1 MVLKSTKFTSG
12 LVFVYVFVCQK
23 FAHSQLPF
31 WVRWLW
37 AWVAIAV
44 REREGHRC
52 GENSLLLSK
61 GSVKKQW
68 MDPALLCV
76 CEGGQRH
83 AVG

>member
-44 REREGHRC
+44 REREREREREGS
-52 GENSLLLSK
+52 SLRRK
-61 GSVKKQW
+61 FFVVK
-68 MDPALLCV
+68 
-76 CEGGQRH
+76 
-83 AVG
+83 